1 MLSYFEKKCEKKT
14 MQFVLF
20 FREKVVYLQRFF

>member
-1 MLSYFEKKCEKKT
+1 MLSCFEKSVKENI
-14 MQFVLF
+14 QFVLF

>member
-1 MLSYFEKKCEKKT
+1 MLSCFEKKYEKNI
-14 MQFVLF
+14 QFVLF